1 MKTICETIGV
11 ARSNVA
17 ARAAG
22 RTPGAAAARRCR
34 KTRCSPKSGL

>member
-11 ARSNVA
+11 ARSNVT

-22 RTPGAAAARRCR
+22 RTPEPLPAYPYQLTAAVV
-34 KTRCSPKSGL
+34 